1 MIFSRNRGSPQFL
14 EALPPHS
21 AHNHRLLL
29 GPYSGFPMLPHL
41 GTPEQPAGPP
51 TDDPAPQDIHAKSPN
66 EKRPLLIPKF
76 CSPFHRSACCL
87 WNCAQNLVMSI
98 INQWISPLLFGEPT
112 FAFSF
117 APRPTFPDGREG
129 QEAGIREQRTKGI
142 EEKES
147 TTIIVDLKELK

>member
-1 MIFSRNRGSPQFL
+1 
-14 EALPPHS
+14 
-21 AHNHRLLL
+21 
-29 GPYSGFPMLPHL
+29 
-41 GTPEQPAGPP
+41 
-51 TDDPAPQDIHAKSPN
+51 
-66 EKRPLLIPKF
+66 
-76 CSPFHRSACCL
+76 
-87 WNCAQNLVMSI
+87 MSI

-147 TTIIVDLKELK
+147 TTMIVDLKELK